1 MYLNNLSLTDNT
13 HMTKQVH
20 LIVFS
25 VVSLFLFG
33 CKIDHSK
40 PLLMTVSASAYV
52 GNDKVYANFA
62 ILKPTDAAIVSNE
75 NSLADYFK
83 THPGYT
89 TYLLDYLEAGNY
101 IIAIQLPAGSP
112 REKLYTYRNITISNG
127 HPSTD
132 NNMVFDLTT
141 SGNFQTWKNK

>member
-1 MYLNNLSLTDNT
+1 MIKRSIFLSLT
-13 HMTKQVH
+13 M
-20 LIVFS
+20 
-25 VVSLFLFG
+25 VSLCMFG
-33 CKIDHSK
+33 CRIDHSK
-40 PLLMTVSASAYV
+40 PLLITISASAYV

-62 ILKPTDAAIVSNE
+62 LLKSTESAIVSNE
-75 NSLADYFK
+75 NTLAEYFK

-89 TYLLDYLEAGNY
+89 TYMLESEEAGNY

-112 REKLYTYRNITISNG
+112 REKLYTYRNITVSKD

-141 SGNFQTWKNK
+141 TGNYQIWKNK